1 MLFPIIM
8 VYFLFMK
15 PVPKLQ
21 KIYSFP
27 EKQNSSKL
35 NIISVHESKN
45 NFECYEVNISKIF
58 LPFVFNYNK
67 NLKKGT
73 CASCGYNTF
82 IQNTT
87 ISTPI
92 GDITTSIFIK

>member
-1 MLFPIIM
+1 MLFPIII
-8 VYFLFMK
+8 VFLFMK

-21 KIYSFP
+21 KIYSS
-27 EKQNSSKL
+27 EKHNSSK
-35 NIISVHESKN
+35 IISVYEFKN

-87 ISTPI
+87 ISTPL
-92 GDITTSIFIK
+92 GDMTTSIFIK

>member
-1 MLFPIIM
+1 MLFAIIV

-21 KIYSFP
+21 KIYS
-27 EKQNSSKL
+27 EKHNKS
-35 NIISVHESKN
+35 NIISVHQFKN
-45 NFECYEVNISKIF
+45 NFECYQVNISKIF

-73 CASCGYNTF
+73 CSSCGYNTF

-87 ISTPI
+87 ISTPL
-92 GDITTSIFIK
+92 GDMTSSIFIK

>member
-1 MLFPIIM
+1 
-8 VYFLFMK
+8 MK

-21 KIYSFP
+21 KIYS
-27 EKQNSSKL
+27 EKHNSSK
-35 NIISVHESKN
+35 IISVHEFKN

-87 ISTPI
+87 ISTPL
-92 GDITTSIFIK
+92 GDMTSSIFIK